1 MKRLKILIFIF
12 CLALSIPLAYL
23 VLLTYHSLEQE
34 EMAELQY
41 FADTMFDEMEKALTV
56 LILREEKRAVDEYDF
71 YYTPPENYNPELDP
85 PSLSQTP
92 DEDYILGY
100 FQNNPDGAFQ
110 TPLVRDIHAVAPQ
123 HRDVVAALTNINN
136 AFNRKRTDAAD
147 THERPAAPRVQE
159 VQEEKGTSLAANY
172 LKLEQSEKPKERLGL
187 EKKQVQNITPR
198 QALAFKKRDKSALE
212 PASPYSRKTD
222 SAKSVAQYRGA
233 PDSRLNNAD
242 AKSDTGFWN
251 RKSAKK
257 NELFFETEAADTDR
271 ESNDALDSNA
281 GRLKV
286 EVAPM
291 QSVFIN
297 DKRIFLF
304 RRIIIDNLI
313 YRQGLV
319 IRADEFLNHLANQY
333 FASQPMAQFTHL
345 QLEIADQRRRTA
357 WVKAG
362 VTAGQPKF
370 TLSRVFPR
378 PFSFLHGKLTCE
390 RIPETAGRKTLTIML
405 TVLAV
410 IILLGFFAIYQ
421 SARTVVDMS
430 ERRSEF
436 VSSVT
441 HELKTPLTNI
451 RMYIEM
457 LEQGIA
463 PTREREQE
471 YFRILDSESAR
482 LSRLI
487 NNVLEFSK
495 LEKKELRPDLKQ
507 GTFEEVIARIKEVIS
522 EKLHQEGFKL
532 ITEHPQTD
540 FPGPFTYDREMMIL
554 VLINLIENSIKFG
567 RTSAKKEITL
577 RVAFKGECAKISV
590 SDTGPGVPCHALNK
604 IFDDFYRADSSITRT
619 TRGAGIGLAFVK
631 KCITACGGKVSA
643 ANNDGAG
650 CTIMMTLPVRI

>member
-23 VLLTYHSLEQE
+23 ILLTYHSLEQE

-41 FADTMFDEMEKALTV
+41 FAETMFDEMENALAV
-56 LILREEKRAVDEYDF
+56 LILREEKRAVDEYDSA
-71 YYTPPENYNPELDP
+71 YQPPENQNPERSLP
-85 PSLSQTP
+85 PLSELP

-110 TPLVRDIHAVAPQ
+110 TPLAKELDRAAPQ
-123 HRDVVAALTNINN
+123 YRAIVAELKTINN
-136 AFNRKRTDAAD
+136 VFNQIRTDAAEA
-147 THERPAAPRVQE
+147 HELPAAPRLQKGR
-159 VQEEKGTSLAANY
+159 EERAVSLAANY
-172 LKLEQSEKPKERLGL
+172 LKLKPSEKPKERLGL

-198 QALAFKKRDKSALE
+198 QALAFIKRNKSIPAPPAAAPYSRNTDTDKSASQNINE
-212 PASPYSRKTD
+212 S
-222 SAKSVAQYRGA
+222 
-233 PDSRLNNAD
+233 DSRQNDAD
-242 AKSDTGFWN
+242 TKYDTGFWN
-251 RKSAKK
+251 RKSAQISEPLYK
-257 NELFFETEAADTDR
+257 TEAVDAER
-271 ESNDALDSNA
+271 ESDDVSDKNA
-281 GRLKV
+281 NRLKV

-304 RRIIIDNLI
+304 RRIVIDNLI

-319 IRADEFLNHLANQY
+319 IRADEFLDHLARRY
-333 FASQPMAQFTHL
+333 FASQPMALFTHL
-345 QLEIADQRRRTA
+345 QLEVAHQQRRTA

-362 VTAGQPKF
+362 VAVHQAKF
-370 TLSRVFPR
+370 TLSRDFPR
-378 PFSFLHGKLTCE
+378 PFSFLHARLTCE
-390 RIPETAGRKTLTIML
+390 RIPKTAGRKTLTIML
-405 TVLAV
+405 AVLGV
-410 IILLGFFAIYQ
+410 VILLGFFAIYQ
-421 SARTVVDMS
+421 SAHTVVEMS

-507 GTFEEVIARIKEVIS
+507 GTFEEVVAKIKDVIS
-522 EKLHQEGFKL
+522 EKLHQEGFTLK
-532 ITEHPQTD
+532 IEHPQIRR
-540 FPGPFTYDREMMIL
+540 FTYDREMMIQ

-567 RTSAKKEITL
+567 RTAHKKEITL
-577 RVAFKGECAKISV
+577 RVAFKGDNAKISV
-590 SDTGPGVPCHALNK
+590 SDTGPGVPRHALKK
-604 IFDDFYRADSSITRT
+604 IFNDFYRADSSVTRT
-619 TRGAGIGLAFVK
+619 TRGTGIGLAFVK
-631 KCITACGGKVSA
+631 KCITACGGEVSA
-643 ANNDGAG
+643 VNNDGAG
-650 CTIMMTLPVRI
+650 CTITMTLPV

>member
-1 MKRLKILIFIF
+1 MKRLKILILIF

-23 VLLTYHSLEQE
+23 ILLTYHSLEQE
-34 EMAELQY
+34 EVAELQY
-41 FADTMFDEMEKALTV
+41 FADTMFDEIEKALAV

-71 YYTPPENYNPELDP
+71 YYTPPETYNSEPAP
-85 PSLSQTP
+85 PSLSQLP
-92 DEDYILGY
+92 DENYILGY

-110 TPLVRDIHAVAPQ
+110 TPLVNDIHTAAPQ
-123 HRDVVAALTNINN
+123 QKNILTELKNINQV
-136 AFNRKRTDAAD
+136 FNQKRTDAAG
-147 THERPAAPRVQE
+147 TQEWPAAPHVPKAQA
-159 VQEEKGTSLAANY
+159 EKGASLAANY
-172 LKLEQSEKPKERLGL
+172 LKLEQSEKPKARLGL
-187 EKKQVQNITPR
+187 EKKQVQKITPR
-198 QALAFKKRDKSALE
+198 QALAFKQRNKSG
-212 PASPYSRKTD
+212 PASAAPYSSKTN
-222 SAKSVAQYRGA
+222 SAESVLSFKDTS
-233 PDSRLNNAD
+233 DSRLNDAD
-242 AKSDTGFWN
+242 TKNITGFWG
-251 RKSAKK
+251 RKSARNSK
-257 NELFFETEAADTDR
+257 EMLETEAAINAL
-271 ESNDALDSNA
+271 ESDDALDTNA
-281 GRLKV
+281 DRLKV

-304 RRIIIDNLI
+304 RRIVIENMI

-319 IRADEFLNHLANQY
+319 IRVDEFLSYLANQY
-333 FASQPMAQFTHL
+333 FASQPMAQFTQL
-345 QLEIADQRRRTA
+345 QLEITDQRRRTA

-370 TLSRVFPR
+370 SLSRVFPR
-378 PFSFLHGKLTCE
+378 PFSFLQGSLTCE
-390 RIPETAGRKTLTIML
+390 RIPKTAGRKTLTIML

-463 PTREREQE
+463 PTHEREQE

-495 LEKKELRPDLKQ
+495 LEKKELHLDLKQ
-507 GTFEEVIARIKEVIS
+507 GTFEDVIAKIKEVIS
-522 EKLHQEGFKL
+522 EKLRQEGFKL
-532 ITEHPQTD
+532 IINHPKIKS
-540 FPGPFTYDREMMIL
+540 FKYDREMMIQI
-554 VLINLIENSIKFG
+554 LINLIENCIKFG
-567 RTSAKKEITL
+567 RTAVDKEITL
-577 RVAFKGECAKISV
+577 RVGFKGDCAEISI
-590 SDTGPGVPCHALNK
+590 SDTGPGVPRHALKK
-604 IFDDFYRADSSITRT
+604 IFDDFYRVDNSATRT
-619 TRGAGIGLAFVK
+619 TRGTGIGLAFVK
-631 KCITACGGKVSA
+631 KCITACGGKVAA
-643 ANNDGAG
+643 ANNDRAG
-650 CTIMMTLPVRI
+650 CTITLTLPV

>member
-23 VLLTYHSLEQE
+23 ILLTYHSLEQE

-41 FADTMFDEMEKALTV
+41 FADTMFDEMEKALAV

-71 YYTPPENYNPELDP
+71 YYTPPENQNMELAP
-85 PSLSQTP
+85 PSLSQQP

-110 TPLVRDIHAVAPQ
+110 TPLVQDIHTKALSD
-123 HRDVVAALTNINN
+123 RTVVAELKNINQ
-136 AFNRKRTDAAD
+136 AFNQIRAAAAD
-147 THERPAAPRVQE
+147 TPELPAVPQLKKDKKK
-159 VQEEKGTSLAANY
+159 KGTSLAANY
-172 LKLEQSEKPKERLGL
+172 LKFEQSEKPKARLGL
-187 EKKQVQNITPR
+187 EKKQVQQITPK
-198 QALAFKKRDKSALE
+198 QALIFKQRDKNVPAPALL
-212 PASPYSRKTD
+212 YSRKTD
-222 SAKSVAQYRGA
+222 SAESMPQYGDTS
-233 PDSRLNNAD
+233 DSRFNHSDEKSNTRFGGRRSKENNVPILETEVADNGRESDDTFDLNAD
-242 AKSDTGFWN
+242 
-251 RKSAKK
+251 
-257 NELFFETEAADTDR
+257 
-271 ESNDALDSNA
+271 
-281 GRLKV
+281 RLKV

-304 RRIIIDNLI
+304 RRIIIDSLI

-319 IRADEFLNHLANQY
+319 IRADKFLHHLADRY
-333 FASQPMAQFTHL
+333 FVSQPIASFTHL
-345 QLEIADQRRRTA
+345 QLEISHQRRRTA
-357 WVKAG
+357 SVEAG
-362 VTAGQPKF
+362 VTAHQPQF
-370 TLSRVFPR
+370 TLSRIFPR
-378 PFSFLHGKLTCE
+378 PFSFLHARLTCE
-390 RIPETAGRKTLTIML
+390 RIPKTPGRKTLTIML

-495 LEKKELRPDLKQ
+495 LEKKELHPNLKQ
-507 GTFEEVIARIKEVIS
+507 GTFEEVIAKVKDVIS

-532 ITEHPQTD
+532 ITEHLQIRR
-540 FPGPFTYDREMMIL
+540 FTYDREMMIQ

-567 RTSAKKEITL
+567 RTAGKKELTI
-577 RVAFKGECAKISV
+577 RVAFKDDYAKISV
-590 SDTGPGVPCHALNK
+590 SDTGPGVPRHALKK
-604 IFDDFYRADSSITRT
+604 IFNDFYRADSSITRT
-619 TRGAGIGLAFVK
+619 TRGTGIGLAFVK
-631 KCITACGGKVSA
+631 KCITACGGNVA
-643 ANNDGAG
+643 ASNNDGDG
-650 CTIMMTLPVRI
+650 CTITIALPV